1 MQTAERDVSV
11 ILRGTGGQHAASRRC
26 MMTRILEPQ
35 LVGNDE
41 LARLLDTAAAS
52 TRKRAHLL
60 LHADHQDQVQR
71 LLIGLEPPSY
81 VRPHVHSE
89 QWEMIVLLRGRFDF
103 LIFDP
108 QAELVQ
114 RLAMSAAAPVAQ
126 IPPGT
131 WHGGVRSSR
140 PAALRGAGFSSE
152 PRGRVD
158 VRVGVG
164 RRRRSVATKG
174 LRGHDSG
181 EWVRSDRRQKQR
193 RRSRRSSY
201 PCRQAC
207 QAPEQ
212 APPGPWPRQVPVP

>member
-1 MQTAERDVSV
+1 
-11 ILRGTGGQHAASRRC
+11 
-26 MMTRILEPQ
+26 MTRILEPQ

-41 LARLLDTAAAS
+41 VARLLDTATAS

-114 RLAMSAAAPVAQ
+114 RLAMSVAAPVAQ

-131 WHGGVRSSR
+131 WHGGVALAPQTMVLEVKPGPYR
-140 PAALRGAGFSSE
+140 PNEFAA
-152 PRGRVD
+152 
-158 VRVGVG
+158 
-164 RRRRSVATKG
+164 
-174 LRGHDSG
+174 
-181 EWVRSDRRQKQR
+181 W
-193 RRSRRSSY
+193 
-201 PCRQAC
+201 
-207 QAPEQ
+207 APEEGEP
-212 APPGPWPRQVPVP
+212 ASSAFVHWAAGASVGSKWRPKTPE

>member
-1 MQTAERDVSV
+1 MPMQTAERDVSV

-41 LARLLDTAAAS
+41 VARLLDTAAAS

-131 WHGGVRSSR
+131 WHGGVALAPQTMVLEVKPGPYR
-140 PAALRGAGFSSE
+140 PNEFAA
-152 PRGRVD
+152 
-158 VRVGVG
+158 
-164 RRRRSVATKG
+164 
-174 LRGHDSG
+174 
-181 EWVRSDRRQKQR
+181 W
-193 RRSRRSSY
+193 
-201 PCRQAC
+201 
-207 QAPEQ
+207 APEEGEPASSAFVHWAAGASVGSKWRPQ
-212 APPGPWPRQVPVP
+212 DP